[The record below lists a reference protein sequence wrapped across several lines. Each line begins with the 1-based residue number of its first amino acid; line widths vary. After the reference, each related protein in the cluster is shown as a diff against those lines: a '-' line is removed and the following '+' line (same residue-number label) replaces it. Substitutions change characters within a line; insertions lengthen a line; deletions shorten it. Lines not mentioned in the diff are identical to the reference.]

1 MKRPTESEI
10 YEQAFEFVSRCG
22 RFTKEPLETEEPRH
36 RHLYRVG
43 NFLIDRPYPKPP
55 LRIFNPRSNLE
66 GCDYHIF
73 GELWIDE
80 RRTFWEWLTRKPSE
94 KAQWIQA
101 LDAAAALLR

>member
-10 YEQAFEFVSRCG
+10 YEQAFEFVSKCRSFRRTG
-22 RFTKEPLETEEPRH
+22 VYDHRVHHFSVNDRDDPPGEFPALPHRLEPR
-36 RHLYRVG
+36 RAESSVWLGY
-43 NFLIDRPYPKPP
+43 
-55 LRIFNPRSNLE
+55 
-66 GCDYHIF
+66 
-73 GELWIDE
+73 ELWGEFAVDE